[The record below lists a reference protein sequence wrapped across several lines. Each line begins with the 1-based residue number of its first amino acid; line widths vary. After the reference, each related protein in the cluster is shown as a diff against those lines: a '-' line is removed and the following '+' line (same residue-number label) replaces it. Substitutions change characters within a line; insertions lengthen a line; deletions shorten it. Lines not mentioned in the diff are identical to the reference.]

1 VHWDTQIFLDALKS
15 SALINGALITI
26 ALTGASWCGAQIIGA
41 ALAVGRT
48 SRFRPVR
55 VLVLGYLW
63 FFRAVPLL
71 LQLLFVW
78 NALPQLIPSLKSG
91 WFTPFIAA
99 FVALSLH
106 EAAYMAE
113 ITRSGLMS
121 VDPGQ
126 RDAAR
131 SLGMSTPQSYRHVIV
146 PQAVRVM
153 IPPSANE
160 FITLLK
166 LTSLASVISLSELL
180 TVTQQDVAVNFRFA
194 ELYAA
199 ATVYYLV
206 MVSLLMVGQSYLERR
221 FRWRSRAAAAPT
233 APQGQTNL
241 ESLEFAHDAR

>member
-1 VHWDTQIFLDALKS
+1 MQFDVNIFLDALTS
-15 SALINGALITI
+15 SALLKGALITI
-26 ALTGASWCGAQIIGA
+26 ALAVSAWFGAQLLGA
-41 ALAVGRT
+41 VLALARQ
-48 SRFRPVR
+48 SRFPAVR
-55 VLVLGYLW
+55 GAVLGYLW

-78 NALPQLIPSLKSG
+78 NALPQLIPSLKSD
-91 WFTPFIAA
+91 WFTPFIAG
-99 FVALSLH
+99 FVALTLH
-106 EAAYMAE
+106 EASYMAE
-113 ITRSGLMS
+113 ITRSGLLS

-131 SLGMSTPQSYRHVIV
+131 AIGMTTAQSYRHVIM
-146 PQAVRVM
+146 PQALRVM

-180 TVTQQDVAVNFRFA
+180 TRTQQDVAVNFRFA

-206 MVSLLMVGQSYLERR
+206 MVSLLMLVQGRLERR
-221 FRWRSRAAAAPT
+221 FQWRSRKAGKAAPT
-233 APQGQTNL
+233 APTTL

>member
-1 VHWDTQIFLDALKS
+1 MQWDTNLFLDALGS
-15 SALINGALITI
+15 SALLHGALITI
-26 ALTGASWCGAQIIGA
+26 ALAVTSWCGAQLIGA
-41 ALAVGRT
+41 VLAVART
-48 SRFRPVR
+48 SRFRAVR
-55 VLVLGYLW
+55 GAVVGYLW

-78 NALPQLIPSLKSG
+78 NALPQLIPTLKSD
-91 WFTPFIAA
+91 WFTAFIAA

-126 RDAAR
+126 LDAAR
-131 SLGMSTPQSYRHVIV
+131 ALGMTTGQTYRHVIV

-166 LTSLASVISLSELL
+166 LTSLASVISLAELL
-180 TVTQQDVAVNFRFA
+180 TVTQQDIAVNFRFA

-206 MVSLLMVGQSYLERR
+206 MVSVLMVGQSHLERR
-221 FRWRSRAAAAPT
+221 FQWRSRAGAPPAT
-233 APQGQTNL
+233 KDPTNL
-241 ESLEFAHDAR
+241 ELEYAHDAR

>member
-1 VHWDTQIFLDALKS
+1 MQWDTDLFLDALGS
-15 SALINGALITI
+15 SALLKGALITI
-26 ALTGASWCGAQIIGA
+26 ALAVTAWCGAQLIGA
-41 ALAVGRT
+41 VLAVGRT
-48 SRFRPVR
+48 SRLRVVR
-55 VLVLGYLW
+55 GGVLGYLW

-78 NALPQLIPSLKSG
+78 NALPQLIPSLKSD

-99 FVALSLH
+99 FVALALH

-113 ITRSGLMS
+113 ITRSGLMA

-131 SLGMSTPQSYRHVIV
+131 AIGMTTGQSYRHVIV

-166 LTSLASVISLSELL
+166 LTSLASVISLAELL
-180 TVTQQDVAVNFRFA
+180 TVTQQNIAVNFRFA

-206 MVSLLMVGQSYLERR
+206 MVTVLMVGQSHLERR
-221 FRWRSRAAAAPT
+221 FQWRSRAGAPAAAQDP
-233 APQGQTNL
+233 TNL
-241 ESLEFAHDAR
+241 ELEYAHDAR

>member
-1 VHWDTQIFLDALKS
+1 MEWDTDLFVDALTS
-15 SALINGALITI
+15 SALLDGALITI
-26 ALTGASWCGAQIIGA
+26 ALTVTAWCGAQLVGA
-41 ALAVGRT
+41 VLALGRT
-48 SRFRPVR
+48 SRFRVVR
-55 VLVLGYLW
+55 GAVVTYLW
-63 FFRAVPLL
+63 LFRAVPLL

-78 NALPQLIPSLKSG
+78 NALPQLIPDLKSD

-99 FVALSLH
+99 LVALTLH

-113 ITRSGLMS
+113 ISRSGLLS

-131 SLGMSTPQSYRHVIV
+131 AIGMTTGQSYRYVIV
-146 PQAVRVM
+146 PQAIRVM

-166 LTSLASVISLSELL
+166 LTSLASVISLAELL
-180 TVTQQDVAVNFRFA
+180 TVTQQDIAVNFRFA

-206 MVSLLMVGQSYLERR
+206 MVSVLMVGQSYLERR
-221 FRWRSRAAAAPT
+221 FQWRSRG
-233 APQGQTNL
+233 QGTTPAQEQTL
-241 ESLEFAHDAR
+241 ESLEYAHDAR

>member
-1 VHWDTQIFLDALKS
+1 MQFDPSIFLHALGS
-15 SALINGALITI
+15 SALLHGAL
-26 ALTGASWCGAQIIGA
+26 LTV
-41 ALAVGRT
+41 ALAVLSWIGAQLIGAGLALARK
-48 SRFRPVR
+48 SRFRVVR
-55 VLVLGYLW
+55 GAVLGYLW

-91 WFTPFIAA
+91 WFTPFIAG

-106 EAAYMAE
+106 EGSYMAE

-131 SLGMSTPQSYRHVIV
+131 AIGMTTAQTYRHVIL
-146 PQAVRVM
+146 PQALRVM
-153 IPPSANE
+153 IPPSTNE

-180 TVTQQDVAVNFRFA
+180 TVTQQDVAVSFRFA

-206 MVSLLMVGQSYLERR
+206 MVSVLMFLQSRLERR
-221 FRWRSRAAAAPT
+221 FQWRSRTAAPAAAK
-233 APQGQTNL
+233 PQTTL
-241 ESLEFAHDAR
+241 ESLELAHDAR

>member
-1 VHWDTQIFLDALKS
+1 MQWDTSIFIDALTS
-15 SALINGALITI
+15 SALIKGALITI
-26 ALTGASWCGAQIIGA
+26 ALTVSAWCGAQVVGA
-41 ALAVGRT
+41 ALALGRT
-48 SRFRPVR
+48 SRFRVVR
-55 VLVLGYLW
+55 GAVVGYLW

-78 NALPQLIPSLKSG
+78 NALPQLIPDLKSE

-99 FVALSLH
+99 FFALTLH

-131 SLGMSTPQSYRHVIV
+131 ALGMTTAQSYRHVIV

-166 LTSLASVISLSELL
+166 LTSLASVISLAELL

-206 MVSLLMVGQSYLERR
+206 MVSLLMLGQSYLERR
-221 FRWRSRAAAAPT
+221 FRWRSRPGSQTAAPE
-233 APQGQTNL
+233 QTTL
-241 ESLEFAHDAR
+241 ESLEYAHDAR

>member
-1 VHWDTQIFLDALKS
+1 MQWDTNLFLDALGS
-15 SALINGALITI
+15 SALIKGALITI
-26 ALTGASWCGAQIIGA
+26 ALALTAWLGAQLIGA
-41 ALAVGRT
+41 VLAVGRT
-48 SRFRPVR
+48 SRFAVVR
-55 VLVLGYLW
+55 GAVVGYLW
-63 FFRAVPLL
+63 LFRAVPLL

-78 NALPQLIPSLKSG
+78 NALPQLIPELKSE

-99 FVALSLH
+99 LVALALH

-131 SLGMSTPQSYRHVIV
+131 ALGMTTGQSYRDVIV

-166 LTSLASVISLSELL
+166 LTSLASVISLAELL
-180 TVTQQDVAVNFRFA
+180 TVTQQQIAVNFRFA

-206 MVSLLMVGQSYLERR
+206 MVSVLMLGQSRLERR
-221 FRWRSRAAAAPT
+221 FLWRSRGGPADAT
-233 APQGQTNL
+233 EQTNL
-241 ESLEFAHDAR
+241 ELEYAHDAR

>member
-1 VHWDTQIFLDALKS
+1 MQWDTNLFLDALGS
-15 SALINGALITI
+15 SALINGAVITI
-26 ALTGASWCGAQIIGA
+26 ALAVTAWFGAQLIGA
-41 ALAVGRT
+41 VLAVART
-48 SRFRPVR
+48 SRFRLVR
-55 VLVLGYLW
+55 GAVVGYLW
-63 FFRAVPLL
+63 LFRAVPLL

-78 NALPQLIPSLKSG
+78 NALPQLIPSLKSE

-99 FVALSLH
+99 LVALALH

-113 ITRSGLMS
+113 ISRSGLMS

-126 RDAAR
+126 RDASRA
-131 SLGMSTPQSYRHVIV
+131 LGMTTGQSYRYVIV

-166 LTSLASVISLSELL
+166 LTSLASVISLAELL
-180 TVTQQDVAVNFRFA
+180 TVTQQQIAVNFRFA

-206 MVSLLMVGQSYLERR
+206 MVSVLMLGQSHLERR
-221 FRWRSRAAAAPT
+221 FQWRSRGGPAEKQEP
-233 APQGQTNL
+233 TNL
-241 ESLEFAHDAR
+241 ELEYAHDAR

>member
-1 VHWDTQIFLDALKS
+1 MQWDTDLFLDALGS
-15 SALINGALITI
+15 SALLNGALITI
-26 ALTGASWCGAQIIGA
+26 ALAVTAWFGAQLIGA
-41 ALAVGRT
+41 VLAVGRT
-48 SRFRPVR
+48 SRFAVVR
-55 VLVLGYLW
+55 GAVVGYLW
-63 FFRAVPLL
+63 LFRAVPLL

-78 NALPQLIPSLKSG
+78 NALPQLIPELKSE

-99 FVALSLH
+99 LVALALH

-131 SLGMSTPQSYRHVIV
+131 ALGMTTGQSYRDVIV

-166 LTSLASVISLSELL
+166 LTSLASVISLAELL
-180 TVTQQDVAVNFRFA
+180 TVTQQDIAVNFRFA

-206 MVSLLMVGQSYLERR
+206 MVSVLMVGQSYLERR
-221 FRWRSRAAAAPT
+221 FQWRSRG
-233 APQGQTNL
+233 QGTTPAQEQTL
-241 ESLEFAHDAR
+241 ESLEYAHDAR

>member
-1 VHWDTQIFLDALKS
+1 MEWDTDLFVDALTS
-15 SALINGALITI
+15 SALLNGALITI
-26 ALTGASWCGAQIIGA
+26 ALTVTAWCGAQLVGA
-41 ALAVGRT
+41 VLALGRT
-48 SRFRPVR
+48 SRFRVVR
-55 VLVLGYLW
+55 GAVVTYLW
-63 FFRAVPLL
+63 LFRAVPLL

-78 NALPQLIPSLKSG
+78 NALPQLIPDLKSD

-99 FVALSLH
+99 LVALTLH

-113 ITRSGLMS
+113 ISRSGLMA

-131 SLGMSTPQSYRHVIV
+131 AIGMTTGQSYRHVIV

-166 LTSLASVISLSELL
+166 LTSLASVISLAELL
-180 TVTQQDVAVNFRFA
+180 TVTQQDIAVNFRFA

-206 MVSLLMVGQSYLERR
+206 MVSVLMVGQSYLERR
-221 FRWRSRAAAAPT
+221 FQWRSRGQAATPA
-233 APQGQTNL
+233 QEQTL
-241 ESLEFAHDAR
+241 ESLEYAHDAR